1 MGTGKRDWL
10 TERVAMLKAQNQRS
24 EAQQLL
30 VTLHEKRERSKEE
43 QGQLDVLAKA
53 ERAKDRAKDAEKNAA
68 KMLGARKEDER
79 KARNHRLIL
88 QGTLIDLAKLEGW
101 DRGELLGGLLALA
114 GTPADKRVEWKS
126 NGDKLLAE
134 GEK

>member
-1 MGTGKRDWL
+1 MGPGKRDWL

-30 VTLHEKRERSKEE
+30 VILHDKHERSKDE
-43 QGQLDVLAKA
+43 QGLLDVLAKA
-53 ERAKDRAKDAEKNAA
+53 ERAKDRAKEAEKNAA
-68 KMLGARKEDER
+68 KMLGTRKEDER
-79 KARNHRLIL
+79 KARNHRLIQL
-88 QGTLIDLAKLEGW
+88 GLLIDQAKLEEW

-114 GTPADKRVEWKS
+114 GTPADKRVGWKS

-134 GEK
+134 GGK